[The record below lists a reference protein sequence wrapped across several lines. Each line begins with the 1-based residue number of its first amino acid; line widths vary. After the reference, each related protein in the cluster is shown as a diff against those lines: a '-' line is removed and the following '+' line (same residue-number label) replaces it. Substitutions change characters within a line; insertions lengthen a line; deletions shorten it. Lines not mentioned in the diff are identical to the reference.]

1 MGIKTKL
8 HASYWQMIN
17 TKSQKLPL
25 TSGKIPPNGKWQIHT
40 KSFGFIM
47 VRTLFYR
54 TLFLPFSQWKGG
66 KERTELQS
74 VMGIQRQG
82 HLLHNYLFLVL
93 TILGQKNRPP
103 LPLCCLFSSIFSG
116 YSMLSFSCASDPQR
130 PCLKFLPSHS
140 YLMSWFDSQISSPI
154 FFFSGTKHFP
164 SSLVTFP
171 WVVPLASLYNF
182 TPESNLPFLYHSSH
196 CGFEKGRLLRKVCG
210 HTERS

>member
-116 YSMLSFSCASDPQR
+116 YSMLSFSWLQIPKGPAWSFFPPTLIWCPGLT
-130 PCLKFLPSHS
+130 PKFLAP
-140 YLMSWFDSQISSPI
+140 FSS
-154 FFFSGTKHFP
+154 SRER
-164 SSLVTFP
+164 STFP
-171 WVVPLASLYNF
+171 AHSL
-182 TPESNLPFLYHSSH
+182 LFL
-196 CGFEKGRLLRKVCG
+196 G
-210 HTERS
+210 